1 MVFFNTTMRCVRPE
15 HVGNC
20 STRPRTSKPRTPNR
34 VEPVAPVPSHSHVAA
49 FYCVQG
55 LRRALRYRPRRHR
68 ARCHRARR
76 PLLLLSLAWPPPP
89 FRASAVAPRCLA
101 LVAPVPS
108 HMWLLFYCVQGLR
121 RALRYRSPS
130 PASRSLS
137 SRSTAPPSPIPCL
150 AAPPFRASAVAPRCL
165 ALHRVSVGSAL
176 WALRR
181 HCPRVLHSPPRF
193 LHRASRARHRVGPH
207 RCPAVLPQMNGRSKL

>member
-89 FRASAVAPRCLA
+89 SAPLPSRRVA
-101 LVAPVPS
+101 
-108 HMWLLFYCVQGLR
+108 
-121 RALRYRSPS
+121 
-130 PASRSLS
+130 SLS
-137 SRSTAPPSPIPCL
+137 LRLCLLTCGCFFIACRVCVALSGIDRPRRHRARCHRARRPLLLLSLAWPP
-150 AAPPFRASAVAPRCL
+150 PPFRASAVAPRCL
-165 ALHRVSVGSAL
+165 ALHRVWVRLCGRCGVTVLVCCIRPPAFSIAL
-176 WALRR
+176 PAPAIAWART
-181 HCPRVLHSPPRF
+181 
-193 LHRASRARHRVGPH
+193 AARQ
-207 RCPAVLPQMNGRSKL
+207 CCLK

>member
-1 MVFFNTTMRCVRPE
+1 MAYALACMVFFNTTMRCVRPE

-89 FRASAVAPRCLA
+89 SAPLPSRRVASLSTGCGFGSVGVAA
-101 LVAPVPS
+101 
-108 HMWLLFYCVQGLR
+108 
-121 RALRYRSPS
+121 
-130 PASRSLS
+130 SLS
-137 SRSTAPPSPIPCL
+137 SCAAFAPPLSPSRFPRPPSRGP
-150 AAPPFRASAVAPRCL
+150 APLP
-165 ALHRVSVGSAL
+165 GSAASNEWTQQARAGTWL
-176 WALRR
+176 PCSHVPR
-181 HCPRVLHSPPRF
+181 H
-193 LHRASRARHRVGPH
+193 
-207 RCPAVLPQMNGRSKL
+207 AVPLV

>member
-1 MVFFNTTMRCVRPE
+1 MAYALACMVFFNTTMRCVRPE

-101 LVAPVPS
+101 L
-108 HMWLLFYCVQGLR
+108 
-121 RALRYRSPS
+121 
-130 PASRSLS
+130 
-137 SRSTAPPSPIPCL
+137 
-150 AAPPFRASAVAPRCL
+150 
-165 ALHRVSVGSAL
+165 HRVWVRLCGRCGVTVLVCCIRPPAFSIAL
-176 WALRR
+176 PAPAIAWA
-181 HCPRVLHSPPRF
+181 CT
-193 LHRASRARHRVGPH
+193 AARQCCR
-207 RCPAVLPQMNGRSKL
+207 MNGRSKRGRAPGCRARMCLACGAICLKYMSKANV